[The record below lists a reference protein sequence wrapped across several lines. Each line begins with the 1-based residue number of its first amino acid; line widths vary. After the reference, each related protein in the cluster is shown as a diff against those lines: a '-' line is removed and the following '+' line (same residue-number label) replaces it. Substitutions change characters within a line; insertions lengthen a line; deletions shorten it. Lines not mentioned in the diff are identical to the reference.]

1 MEYVENLS
9 KESKINVR
17 RTLPPFKWLDLI
29 YGPPLRVLG
38 ERGRVG
44 SFVYSS
50 MYFIHFVLM
59 FTVLGPE
66 NISKAKTCPLKQ
78 R

>member
-17 RTLPPFKWLDLI
+17 RTLPPLNGLI
-29 YGPPLRVLG
+29 LFMVPLSVLG